1 MAKIEAELYGNFD
14 IILMDLHNTVMRG
27 STSASLEESSD
38 IVVGSTRCA
47 IRAYDR
53 YSYLGS
59 GRVSMNVTLFQ
70 TEGRIF
76 VSVTS
81 TGGSQAV
88 FFKINRIG
96 ENSFLDTIRPTV
108 DSYRIR

>member
-47 IRAYDR
+47 IRAYER

-59 GRVSMNVTLFQ
+59 VSMNVTLFQ

-96 ENSFLDTIRPTV
+96 ENSFLNTIRPTV

>member
-38 IVVGSTRCA
+38 IVAGGTRCA
-47 IRAYDR
+47 IRAYER
-53 YSYLGS
+53 YSFLGN
-59 GRVSMNVTLFQ
+59 GRVSMNFTLFQ
-70 TEGRIF
+70 TDGRIF
-76 VSVTS
+76 VSAMS

-96 ENSFLDTIRPTV
+96 EN
-108 DSYRIR
+108 

>member
-38 IVVGSTRCA
+38 IVAGSTRCA
-47 IRAYDR
+47 IRAYER
-53 YSYLGS
+53 YSFLGN
-59 GRVSMNVTLFQ
+59 GRVSMNFTLFQ
-70 TEGRIF
+70 TDGRIF
-76 VSVTS
+76 VSAMS

-108 DSYRIR
+108 GSYRIR

>member
-47 IRAYDR
+47 IRAYER

-59 GRVSMNVTLFQ
+59 GQSEYERHTVPD
-70 TEGRIF
+70 GRQNIRF
-76 VSVTS
+76 GNFNRRQS
-81 TGGSQAV
+81 GG
-88 FFKINRIG
+88 I
-96 ENSFLDTIRPTV
+96 L
-108 DSYRIR
+108 

>member
-27 STSASLEESSD
+27 STSASLEESS
-38 IVVGSTRCA
+38 VVGSTRCA
-47 IRAYDR
+47 IRAYER

>member
-47 IRAYDR
+47 IRAYER
-53 YSYLGS
+53 YSYL

-96 ENSFLDTIRPTV
+96 ENSFLNTIRPTV

>member
-38 IVVGSTRCA
+38 IVVSTRCA
-47 IRAYDR
+47 IRAYER
-53 YSYLGS
+53 YSYLGN
-59 GRVSMNVTLFQ
+59 GRVSMNITLFQ
-70 TEGRIF
+70 TDDRIF

>member
-27 STSASLEESSD
+27 STSASLD

-47 IRAYDR
+47 IRAYER
-53 YSYLGS
+53 YSYLGN

-70 TEGRIF
+70 TDGRIF
-76 VSVTS
+76 VSVIS

>member
-27 STSASLEESSD
+27 STSASL
-38 IVVGSTRCA
+38 VVGSTRCA
-47 IRAYDR
+47 IRAYER

-96 ENSFLDTIRPTV
+96 ENSFLNTIRPTV

>member
-47 IRAYDR
+47 IRAYER
-53 YSYLGS
+53 YSS

>member
-27 STSASLEESSD
+27 ST
-38 IVVGSTRCA
+38 RCA
-47 IRAYDR
+47 IRAYER

-96 ENSFLDTIRPTV
+96 ENSFLNTIRPTV